1 MKKFLIFS
9 AMLGAMVFAVPS
21 VEAKS
26 TASSAS
32 ADPQIQIRVGQQNRR
47 WNNRRVRTVTRTRIT
62 RIGRYRYRETIR
74 VTYLPNGRTRT
85 QVISRTRIGGRNW

>member
-1 MKKFLIFS
+1 
-9 AMLGAMVFAVPS
+9 MLGAMVFAVPS

>member
-32 ADPQIQIRVGQQNRR
+32 ADPPIQIRVGQQNRR